1 MDQQE
6 KERQRQSEPEHTTV
20 EHTSPIWRVAAV
32 ALTAGFVAALGFWL
46 DRIGL
51 GQDFA
56 TIVVVTAVYSTI
68 YWARKRP
75 DRLRRRFGP
84 FGKIADAIRESL
96 DDINQYI
103 FDRPMRVGIVFA
115 ASYGIALVL
124 AKHVV
129 VAILGALY
137 SWELALALGCIVGA
151 VAAAPHL
158 FRSLGDR
165 IAGPPERR
173 DEPDEDE
180 PEEPTEDCDENADDS
195 ENQGRNDG

>member
-1 MDQQE
+1 MDQKEHETQQE
-6 KERQRQSEPEHTTV
+6 PREPNRTTV

-115 ASYGIALVL
+115 ASYGVALVL

-173 DEPDEDE
+173 DEPDEDDKDDHGDR
-180 PEEPTEDCDENADDS
+180 EDQERDD
-195 ENQGRNDG
+195 D